1 MVKYPG
7 EIDITENIPDL
18 HAWLNSPSYLE
29 EVNFHQ
35 NARHAFPNRIPKRGR
50 GKTKKQ
56 KKAVLKAKIL
66 FRKRAKYGPLGLP
79 LAIPNSSRVSRV
91 MEFLIK
97 TKV

>member
-1 MVKYPG
+1 MLDTLFQIEFQK
-7 EIDITENIPDL
+7 E
-18 HAWLNSPSYLE
+18 AE
-29 EVNFHQ
+29 E
-35 NARHAFPNRIPKRGR
+35 
-50 GKTKKQ
+50 KQ
-56 KKAVLKAKIL
+56 KNKKKAVLKAKIL